1 MPLLYPHVNALSA
14 LILRSISLIEVSTM
28 ALVMNLVRE
37 RDFREFVN
45 AADEVELL
53 RERTLLKSELAR
65 FETIR
70 NNTTDLMRERLS
82 VIERALG
89 LAV

>member
-1 MPLLYPHVNALSA
+1 
-14 LILRSISLIEVSTM
+14 M
-28 ALVMNLVRE
+28 ALQVMNLARE
-37 RDFREFVN
+37 CDFREFVN
-45 AADEVELL
+45 KADEVELL